1 MDKRDLDPTALVIV
15 KETNTINFNE
25 KIESMRSFARE
36 NGVPII
42 KDEGLVFLKN
52 IIGLKR
58 PMNILEIGTAIG
70 YSALMMNS
78 VCNSNI
84 YTIERD
90 EKMYNEALKNVNEY
104 KLNDRINIIYKD
116 ALEAFD
122 DVKDIKF
129 DLIFIDAAK
138 AQYKKFFEIYTKLLN
153 DNGMVV
159 CDNMLFHG
167 LVNDSNYENMSRS
180 LRGLV
185 RKLKDFHEYLLT
197 NESYDSAIYDI
208 GDGMAVSILK

>member
-15 KETNTINFNE
+15 KETNTIKFNQKLNE
-25 KIESMRSFARE
+25 MREYAKE
-36 NGVPII
+36 NNVPII

-70 YSALMMNS
+70 YSAVCMNQ

-90 EKMYNEALKNVNEY
+90 PKMYDEAIKNI
-104 KLNDRINIIYKD
+104 KDLNIDNINIIFKD

-122 DVKDIKF
+122 LIKDIKF

-138 AQYKKFFEIYTKLLN
+138 AQYTKFFDMYTPLLN
-153 DNGMVV
+153 KNGVVV

-167 LVNDSNYENMSRS
+167 VVAHEENYDNLTKG

-185 RKLKDFHEYLLT
+185 RKLHAFTCELMK
-197 NESYDSAIYDI
+197 NEKYDTT
-208 GDGMAVSILK
+208 L

>member
-25 KIESMRSFARE
+25 KIESMRKYAKE

-58 PMNILEIGTAIG
+58 PTNILEIGTAIG
-70 YSALMMNS
+70 YSAAIMNQVS
-78 VCNSNI
+78 NSNI

-90 EKMYNEALKNVNEY
+90 INMYNEAKRNIDDLNIKN
-104 KLNDRINIIYKD
+104 INIIFKD

-122 DVKDIKF
+122 LVKDIKF

-138 AQYKKFFEIYTKLLN
+138 AQYTKFFDMYTPLLN
-153 DNGMVV
+153 KNGVVV

-167 LVNDSNYENMSRS
+167 VVANEDNYDNLTKG

-185 RKLKDFHEYLLT
+185 RKLNAFTKELMQ
-197 NESYDSAIYDI
+197 NEKYDTTLYDI
-208 GDGMAVSILK
+208 GDGMSVSILK

>member
-1 MDKRDLDPTALVIV
+1 MIV

-90 EKMYNEALKNVNEY
+90 EKMYNEATKNINELGV
-104 KLNDRINIIYKD
+104 KNINIIYKD
-116 ALEAFD
+116 ALEA
-122 DVKDIKF
+122 V

-138 AQYKKFFEIYTKLLN
+138 AQYKKFFDIYTPLLN
-153 DNGMVV
+153 KNGVVV

-167 LVNDSNYENMSRS
+167 VVVHEENYDNLTKG

-185 RKLKDFHEYLLT
+185 RKLHAFTKELMENDK
-197 NESYDSAIYDI
+197 YDTTLYDI
-208 GDGMAVSILK
+208 GDGISVSILK

>member
-1 MDKRDLDPTALVIV
+1 MDKRDQDPTALVIV
-15 KETNTINFNE
+15 KETNTIKFND
-25 KIESMRSFARE
+25 KIESMRQYAKE
-36 NGVPII
+36 NNVPII

-58 PMNILEIGTAIG
+58 PKNILEIGTAIG
-70 YSALMMNS
+70 YSAAIMNS
-78 VCNSNI
+78 VCDSNI

-90 EKMYNEALKNVNEY
+90 PKMYEEATNNINELGLKN
-104 KLNDRINIIYKD
+104 INIIYKD

-122 DVKDIKF
+122 LIKDVKF

-138 AQYKKFFEIYTKLLN
+138 AQYKKFFDIYTPLLN
-153 DNGMVV
+153 ENGVVV

-167 LVNDSNYENMSRS
+167 VVAHEENYDNLTKG

-185 RKLKDFHEYLLT
+185 KKLHAFT
-197 NESYDSAIYDI
+197 NELMQNEKYDTTLYDI
-208 GDGMAVSILK
+208 GDGISVSILK

>member
-90 EKMYNEALKNVNEY
+90 EKMYNEATKNINELGV
-104 KLNDRINIIYKD
+104 KNINIIYKD

-122 DVKDIKF
+122 LIKDIKF

-138 AQYKKFFEIYTKLLN
+138 AQYQKFFDIYTPLLN
-153 DNGMVV
+153 KNGVVV

-167 LVNDSNYENMSRS
+167 VVVHEENYDNLTKG

-185 RKLKDFHEYLLT
+185 RKLNAFTKELMENDK
-197 NESYDSAIYDI
+197 YDTTLYDI
-208 GDGMAVSILK
+208 GDGISVSILK

>member
-78 VCNSNI
+78 
-84 YTIERD
+84 ERD
-90 EKMYNEALKNVNEY
+90 EKMYNEATKNINELGV
-104 KLNDRINIIYKD
+104 KNINIIYKD

-122 DVKDIKF
+122 LIKDIKF

-138 AQYKKFFEIYTKLLN
+138 AQYKKFFDIYTPLLN
-153 DNGMVV
+153 KNGVVV

-167 LVNDSNYENMSRS
+167 VVVHEENYDNLTKG

-185 RKLKDFHEYLLT
+185 RKLHAFTKELMENDK
-197 NESYDSAIYDI
+197 YDTTLYDI
-208 GDGMAVSILK
+208 GDGISVSILK